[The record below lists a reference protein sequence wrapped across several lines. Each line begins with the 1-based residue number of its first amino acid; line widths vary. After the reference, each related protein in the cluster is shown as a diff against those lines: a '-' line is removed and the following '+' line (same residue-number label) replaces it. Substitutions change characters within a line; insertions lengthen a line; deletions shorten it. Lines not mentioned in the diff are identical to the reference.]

1 MKSIEDIRKDF
12 PILNVKVNGHPLV
25 YLDSAASSQKPTQLL
40 HAYCFFCESSYAN
53 VHRGV
58 HTLAETATK
67 GYEAAR
73 KHVAEFI
80 NAPVPQSVIFTRG
93 TTESINLVAY
103 AYGRKFIKHGQAIL
117 TTPMEHHANLVPWQ
131 QVAKATGA
139 ELRFWPMKQ
148 DGTLDMDGGRKL
160 LDSRVALV
168 AVTHVSNVLGTINP
182 VREIADMAHR
192 VGAKVIVDGAQ
203 AVPHMPV
210 DMQEINADFY
220 AFSGHKMLGPT
231 GIGVLYGKPE
241 ILEDMDPF
249 LTGGEMIR
257 EVWLDRS
264 TWADVP
270 YKFEA
275 GTPPITEAVALSAAI
290 RYLTDVGME
299 RIYAHGR
306 ALANRAWE
314 LLSNEPGVTIYSPA
328 VEHGPLMTFNV
339 DGIHAHD
346 LAALLDREGIA
357 IRAGHHC
364 AQPLMRWLGVQAT
377 ARASFY
383 LYNTMEEV
391 DLLLDGVREAKKVL
405 QVV

>member
-1 MKSIEDIRKDF
+1 MKSIEEIRKDF

-25 YLDSAASSQKPTQLL
+25 YLDSAASSQKPIQLL

-73 KHVAEFI
+73 KHVADFI

-160 LDSRVALV
+160 LYSRVALV

-192 VGAKVIVDGAQ
+192 VGAKVLVDGAQ

-210 DMQEINADFY
+210 DVQEINADFY

-249 LTGGEMIR
+249 LTGGKMIR

-314 LLSNEPGVTIYSPA
+314 LLSGEPGVTIYSPA
-328 VEHGPLMTFNV
+328 VEHGPLITFNV
-339 DGIHAHD
+339 NGIHPHD

-383 LYNTMEEV
+383 LYNSPDEV

-405 QVV
+405 QLV

>member
-1 MKSIEDIRKDF
+1 MKTLQEIRRDF
-12 PILNVKVNGHPLV
+12 PILSVKVNGKPLV
-25 YLDSAASSQKPTQLL
+25 YLDNAASSQKPTQLL
-40 HAYCFFCESSYAN
+40 HAYCLFCESSYSN

-73 KHVAEFI
+73 KHVADFI
-80 NAPVPQSVIFTRG
+80 NAPSQQGIIFTRG

-103 AYGRKFIKHGQAIL
+103 AYGRKFIKYGQAIL
-117 TTPMEHHANLVPWQ
+117 LTPMEHHANLIPWQ

-139 ELRFWPMKQ
+139 ELRFWPMTE
-148 DGTLDMDGGRKL
+148 DGKLDMEEGRKL

-168 AVTHVSNVLGTINP
+168 AVTHVSNVLGTLNP
-182 VREIADMAHR
+182 VREIAVMAHK
-192 VGAKVIVDGAQ
+192 VGAKILVDGAQ

-210 DMQEINADFY
+210 DIKEMDADFY

-231 GIGVLYGKPE
+231 GIGVLWGKPE
-241 ILEDMDPF
+241 ILDDMDPF

-257 EVWLDRS
+257 EVWLDHS
-264 TWADVP
+264 TWNDLP

-275 GTPPITEAVALSAAI
+275 GTPPITEAVSLSAAI
-290 RYLTDVGME
+290 RYLSAVGME
-299 RIYAHGR
+299 WIYAHGR
-306 ALANRAWE
+306 SLAQKAWE
-314 LLSNEPGVTIYSPA
+314 LLEREPGVTLY
-328 VEHGPLMTFNV
+328 GPRVDRGSLVTFNV
-339 DGIHAHD
+339 AGIHPHD
-346 LAALLDREGIA
+346 LAALLDRDGVA

-383 LYNTMEEV
+383 LYNTPEEV
-391 DLLLDGVREAKKVL
+391 DLLIDAVREAKKVL
-405 QVV
+405 KVA